1 MIHLKTNP
9 IGIDAEIQGIQ
20 EYLYEKLND
29 WNLEAFGRAEI
40 IDKKPRVFY
49 KKNDYKEVLFLNET
63 SNGKFFFVDSEKT
76 KLEEGFLVT
85 DVDLYFLLD
94 VKKIKPNVNHRADEE
109 IRVEILN
116 YLQKKYKE
124 IDITKGQKVLSNFE
138 TKLNDMQPYHFLKFS
153 FEVKYQSILNKC

>member
-49 KKNDYKEVLFLNET
+49 KKNDYKEILFLSDSE
-63 SNGKFFFVDSEKT
+63 NGKFFFVDSEKT